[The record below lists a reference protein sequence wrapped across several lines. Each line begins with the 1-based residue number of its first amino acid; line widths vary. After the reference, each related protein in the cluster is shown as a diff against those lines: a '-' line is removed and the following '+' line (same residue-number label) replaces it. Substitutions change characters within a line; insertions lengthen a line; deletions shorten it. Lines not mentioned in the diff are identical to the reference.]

1 MNKIVFPKNYVV
13 WDLETSG
20 LTPGIDHVLEIG
32 IITVRD
38 GEIVPEAGFEAI
50 LNHKIDIPERITE
63 ITGLTKE
70 KIDQEGGDPLET
82 LLKVLDIFEGE
93 TAFVTHNGTRFDIE
107 FLIRE
112 MRRILP
118 AEMSPRIDSIRDK
131 LLNFSVDTAA
141 LYKAKKLGEEI
152 KEGESVFDFFDRVLE
167 IYAPGIKY
175 KVGICCDELGIDKS
189 AVTQHRAGGDI
200 ILTNE
205 IYKKFARE
213 DESSKMLTGEI
224 NDEPF

>member
-1 MNKIVFPKNYVV
+1 MRGIIFPRTYLV

-32 IITVRD
+32 IITVLD
-38 GEIVPEAGFEAI
+38 GEVIPRGNFEAI
-50 LNHKIDIPERITE
+50 LNHGIEIPERITE

-70 KIDQEGGDPLET
+70 KIEAEGKDPAFI
-82 LLKVLDIFEGE
+82 LLKVLEIFESAP
-93 TAFVTHNGTRFDIE
+93 AFVTHNGTRFDIE

-112 MRRILP
+112 MRRIIP
-118 AEMSPRIDSIRDK
+118 AEMFPRIDSIRDK

-152 KEGESVFDFFDRVLE
+152 KEGESAFDFFDRVLE

-189 AVTQHRAGGDI
+189 AVTQHRAAGDI

-205 IYKKFARE
+205 IYKKFSE
-213 DESSKMLTGEI
+213 VENKEST
-224 NDEPF
+224 DEPF